1 MTDTDNTTI
10 PAANKSV
17 ASESKASKP
26 KPPTKR
32 AWSGWLV
39 VLILVLLMGGGGW
52 AGYAY
57 LWPQWQQRN
66 EQQQRQL
73 HELRAQLVDQQHQL
87 NEFKDIL
94 AAQSERLRQQLQ
106 GDVAGLARQQYEQ
119 HKRQQETLEAY
130 QRGVESV
137 QAELA
142 NLDLSQQTHW
152 RLLEARN
159 LVARAGQS
167 LWIDGNVRAAQ
178 QLLQLA
184 DSHLAALNNPA
195 FSAARQALA
204 SDLFALQALPD
215 NQIADAAR
223 RLAAVHS
230 QLSAVNWYQRQPGR
244 SAVTSVD
251 SDADWLTQLQ
261 QTGGK
266 LMNQLIRVQYR
277 ETPVQPLLSD
287 TFVELLQ
294 QRTLLQLQLAQQ
306 AALANQQALYLASL
320 QQALVLIQRLGS
332 TDVQAIVQA
341 QSELD
346 ALAQLQLSPELP
358 SELQATAQIE
368 RLVRQLTQERG
379 L

>member
-1 MTDTDNTTI
+1 MTDTEQNTT
-10 PAANKSV
+10 PAA
-17 ASESKASKP
+17 SKTADTLSAATKP
-26 KPPTKR
+26 KPARNK

-39 VLILVLLMGGGGW
+39 VLILVLLMGSSGW
-52 AGYAY
+52 VGYTY
-57 LWPQWQQRN
+57 VWPQWQQRDA
-66 EQQQRQL
+66 QLQRQVY
-73 HELRAQLVDQQHQL
+73 ELRAQGVDQQHQL
-87 NEFKDIL
+87 NELKDMIK
-94 AAQSERLRQQLQ
+94 AQSEQLRLQLQ

-119 HKRQQETLEAY
+119 HQRQQETLEAY

-159 LVARAGQS
+159 LTARAGQS

-204 SDLFALQALPD
+204 SDLFALSALPD

-223 RLAAVHS
+223 RIAAVQS
-230 QLSAVNWYQRQPGR
+230 QLSVVNWYQRQPGR
-244 SAVTSVD
+244 SVVKSVD
-251 SDADWLTQLQ
+251 SEADWLTQLQ

-266 LMNQLIRVQYR
+266 LMDQLIRVQYR

-287 TFVELLQ
+287 TFVDLLQ

-306 AALANQQALYLASL
+306 AALANQQTLYQTSL
-320 QQALVLIQRLGS
+320 QQALSLIQQLGS
-332 TDVQAIVQA
+332 TDVLVIIQA

-358 SELQATAQIE
+358 GELQAAAQLE